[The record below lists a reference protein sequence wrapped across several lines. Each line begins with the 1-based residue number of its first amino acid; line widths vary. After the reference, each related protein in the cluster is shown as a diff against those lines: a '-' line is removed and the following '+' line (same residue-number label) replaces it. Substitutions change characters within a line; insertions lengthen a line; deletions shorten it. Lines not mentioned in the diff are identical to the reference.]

1 MPYGYHRKRTQ
12 HLRRGVFFTPASML
26 TLLKFFLEMS
36 DSGRPVTDEV
46 ELLLTNAQLRDELEP
61 YRDES
66 IDESPSRMSLE
77 AENEYLASMLAWERA
92 PALPIHSWFD
102 PPLNLPALDSLNDE
116 QVRLKLR
123 DSIYRMFDHGIVL
136 RYTEHLAIAN
146 CTRSLFA
153 TFCQAVKRRWIC
165 PARNLSFTAWTMA
178 TPKHGSA
185 SMRTPSN
192 ADDSKKNM
200 TSTFQSQKIRS
211 STATCLN
218 SYLFLVMAYINDS
231 SNRRILRS
239 STR

>member
-1 MPYGYHRKRTQ
+1 
-12 HLRRGVFFTPASML
+12 
-26 TLLKFFLEMS
+26 MS

-136 RYTEHLAIAN
+136 RYTEHLSDRELYKILVRDILPSCEKKVDLPGKKLEFHCLDDGDTETWLRFYAN
-146 CTRSLFA
+146 P
-153 TFCQAVKRRWIC
+153 VERRRFQEEYDIDI
-165 PARNLSFTAWTMA
+165 PVAED
-178 TPKHGSA
+178 PK
-185 SMRTPSN
+185 
-192 ADDSKKNM
+192 
-200 TSTFQSQKIRS
+200 F
-211 STATCLN
+211 
-218 SYLFLVMAYINDS
+218 
-231 SNRRILRS
+231 NRDLPE
-239 STR
+239 